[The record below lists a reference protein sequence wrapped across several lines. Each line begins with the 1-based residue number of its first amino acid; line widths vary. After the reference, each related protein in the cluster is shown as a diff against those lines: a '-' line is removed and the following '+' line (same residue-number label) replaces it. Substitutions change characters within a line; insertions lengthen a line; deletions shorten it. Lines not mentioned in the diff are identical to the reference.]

1 MLHRQKVHVQ
11 KSINAVLQTSLFRSV
26 ELAVLDRARHALCPA
41 DLRQAVCLYSVK
53 FVSHATLQ
61 MD

>member
-11 KSINAVLQTSLFRSV
+11 KPIHAVLQASLFRSV

-41 DLRQAVCLYSVK
+41 DLRQAVCFCHVK
-53 FVSHATLQ
+53 FVSHATF
-61 MD
+61 